1 MPGTEKK
8 INYYQKKMHTN
19 VTFSKVKTM
28 IKININIK
36 LFKRS

>member
-1 MPGTEKK
+1 
-8 INYYQKKMHTN
+8 MHTN

-36 LFKRS
+36 LYKEIIKNED